1 MKNKSLIQKTI
12 ENHKSLIKRVILC
25 GATTASMIAVMG
37 ALTHGSLADLCSAE
51 IKKADNNLI
60 SIQEKFQEERMSK
73 IEKLEQLR
81 LDYLNDNISL
91 EEYRNEAKKVNEEYD
106 DSEFQSSVRYN
117 MKIKEKN
124 EQRKQKHEHCCFIN
138 TGMFAITS
146 STSVILLKKRLDEF
160 DKEYK
165 SVSSNKEEFVSKN

>member
-1 MKNKSLIQKTI
+1 MSVLKSNYIVQI
-12 ENHKSLIKRVILC
+12 IV
-25 GATTASMIAVMG
+25 GF
-37 ALTHGSLADLCSAE
+37 
-51 IKKADNNLI
+51 I
-60 SIQEKFQEERMSK
+60 SIIFSFYMYCIGKMERHK
-73 IEKLEQLR
+73 DITK
-81 LDYLNDNISL
+81 
-91 EEYRNEAKKVNEEYD
+91 EYD

-146 STSVILLKKRLDEF
+146 SASVILLKKRLDEF